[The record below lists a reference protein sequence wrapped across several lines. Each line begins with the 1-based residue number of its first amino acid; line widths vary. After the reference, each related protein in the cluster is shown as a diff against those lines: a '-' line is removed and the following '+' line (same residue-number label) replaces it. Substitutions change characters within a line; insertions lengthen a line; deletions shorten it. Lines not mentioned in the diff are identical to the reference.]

1 MPLALQVSSLQR
13 IFNDLNPD
21 VGADV
26 IDWKMQV
33 DETLTMPENRLNLSI
48 VYPQYPWFADETEMK
63 GVKRQALD
71 DLRDMLDY
79 MLTAVPPEAQEDFR
93 EVFDDYLSRAT
104 YSLDRKLKI
113 APLKRE
119 IATLRERLEEA
130 KKADATPQP
139 PKAPRPPRWTKELD
153 RKLRDVFEATF
164 TREGMSPR
172 RFMPEYRLELYIVKT
187 LTTEDDMVKAVEE
200 LAKEIV
206 RREKK
211 PPKIR
216 RIPEAPTAPP
226 PEGDRI
232 HILRPLDEEE
242 EEEEP
247 PGYVPPTTPAFP
259 MEPLSPTPFPRNLS
273 QAERDDIWRAFMDE
287 LSMRGIAALTFRKE
301 FNDWLGTFTFKSWPQ
316 VREHFESLLEQ
327 IQTGKPILFPLHEVM
342 VPWETTEEAVVHF
355 SSIGIYDSMDEMITS
370 LYSYGFDTTGEE
382 VKKIILD
389 QYEKKNFKLM
399 ISSKEYLEALIN
411 QKLE

>member
-1 MPLALQVSSLQR
+1 
-13 IFNDLNPD
+13 
-21 VGADV
+21 
-26 IDWKMQV
+26 
-33 DETLTMPENRLNLSI
+33 
-48 VYPQYPWFADETEMK
+48 
-63 GVKRQALD
+63 
-71 DLRDMLDY
+71 
-79 MLTAVPPEAQEDFR
+79 
-93 EVFDDYLSRAT
+93 
-104 YSLDRKLKI
+104 
-113 APLKRE
+113 
-119 IATLRERLEEA
+119 
-130 KKADATPQP
+130 
-139 PKAPRPPRWTKELD
+139 
-153 RKLRDVFEATF
+153 
-164 TREGMSPR
+164 
-172 RFMPEYRLELYIVKT
+172 
-187 LTTEDDMVKAVEE
+187 MVKAVEE
-200 LAKEIV
+200 LANDII
-206 RREKK
+206 RREIK